1 MQEEIWKD
9 IEGYEG
15 LYKISNYGRVKS
27 FYGKRGKSVR
37 ILKPSSAGSGYS
49 QVHLWKDG
57 EMSRV
62 YIHRLVANS
71 FIPNPENKPEVNH
84 RDEDKRNN
92 YFENLEWSTREE
104 NVNWGTAIERGISTQ
119 GNSVEQYSLEG
130 KLINTFLSVRKADK
144 ETGIN
149 QSSIVKVCLGKQ
161 ATAGG
166 YKWRYVKKSL
176 TNVTQTS

>member
-1 MQEEIWKD
+1 
-9 IEGYEG
+9 
-15 LYKISNYGRVKS
+15 
-27 FYGKRGKSVR
+27 
-37 ILKPSSAGSGYS
+37 
-49 QVHLWKDG
+49 
-57 EMSRV
+57 MSRV

-130 KLINTFLSVRKADK
+130 KLINTFPSVRKADK

-166 YKWRYVKKSL
+166 YKWKYVKS
-176 TNVTQTS
+176 T